1 VLINEVYGGGGNS
14 GSIYKNDFIELYNP
28 TSSAIILSGWSIQYL
43 SATGTGTWQ
52 TSNLTGVINANSFFL
67 IQGAQGS
74 GGTTYLPTADFIST
88 LTLSATNG
96 KIALVNNTTAFI
108 GACPPNTSIIDL
120 VGYGNANCFEGT
132 AIAALS
138 NTTSAVRKTACVDTN
153 NNANDFK
160 GSQPTPQNSSSSLSA
175 VNFTTGY
182 PTIKLITASGFQFV
196 TNLTDAGTT
205 YFVILP
211 TGATPPT
218 GSQIKNGQDA
228 AGNNLLLVYKGSLL
242 VNTSGTEVTSAISN
256 LTASKDYDIYFVNE
270 RCVLSSPKLIQI
282 TTLAGDDTSPP
293 SNSAGYP
300 KIQNTSSSGFQLIT
314 NLSESGK
321 TYYVVLPN
329 SASAP
334 TANQVKMGLD
344 FSGEKLPTN
353 LSGSILVST
362 PGNEYT
368 ALVSGLSTSSDYS
381 VYILSEDSK
390 GNSQTVLEQL
400 DVSTLQE
407 VLLDKLDQTII
418 FNLLPSKQFG
428 DKSFKINASATSGL
442 PVLFTSSDESV
453 ANLKG
458 DSIIILKSGTT
469 NILATQTGSDV
480 YKAAETSSQVLIIN
494 KASQSVLFENLS
506 SKTYGE
512 LPFTLSATSSSG
524 LPVSY
529 SSADTTITYVKGAI
543 VIISKS
549 GNVKITA
556 TQSGNENYKPAP
568 SVVQTLV
575 INKSKQTISFNLI
588 KAKTFG
594 DSAFVLSATS
604 SSGMPVT
611 FESSDTTVA
620 SINGKTLHILKAG
633 TTEIEA
639 QQTGNE
645 NYYSAATVSQSLTIN
660 KASQRINFS
669 ALSDR
674 RIGDHFN
681 LTATSSSKL
690 AISFSTKSSK
700 ISLSGDSVTLLS
712 AGRTIITANQK
723 GNENYHAAISID
735 RTFCIRPATPQIKVT
750 SGLMPTLT
758 SSSNSGNQWFLNGN
772 SISGSITN
780 TFAANTSGIYKV
792 QVAVDDCLSDFST
805 EVPVVITGL
814 ADLASTI
821 TIYPNP
827 VEDRLIV
834 DGLNPETTECEII
847 DILGRVSNLRLN
859 FREDKHET
867 SVENFS
873 PGQYVIRI
881 QQADKVLRFALL
893 KK

>member
-1 VLINEVYGGGGNS
+1 
-14 GSIYKNDFIELYNP
+14 
-28 TSSAIILSGWSIQYL
+28 
-43 SATGTGTWQ
+43 
-52 TSNLTGVINANSFFL
+52 
-67 IQGAQGS
+67 
-74 GGTTYLPTADFIST
+74 
-88 LTLSATNG
+88 
-96 KIALVNNTTAFI
+96 
-108 GACPPNTSIIDL
+108 
-120 VGYGNANCFEGT
+120 
-132 AIAALS
+132 
-138 NTTSAVRKTACVDTN
+138 
-153 NNANDFK
+153 
-160 GSQPTPQNSSSSLSA
+160 
-175 VNFTTGY
+175 
-182 PTIKLITASGFQFV
+182 
-196 TNLTDAGTT
+196 
-205 YFVILP
+205 
-211 TGATPPT
+211 
-218 GSQIKNGQDA
+218 
-228 AGNNLLLVYKGSLL
+228 
-242 VNTSGTEVTSAISN
+242 
-256 LTASKDYDIYFVNE
+256 
-270 RCVLSSPKLIQI
+270 
-282 TTLAGDDTSPP
+282 
-293 SNSAGYP
+293 
-300 KIQNTSSSGFQLIT
+300 
-314 NLSESGK
+314 
-321 TYYVVLPN
+321 
-329 SASAP
+329 
-334 TANQVKMGLD
+334 
-344 FSGEKLPTN
+344 
-353 LSGSILVST
+353 
-362 PGNEYT
+362 
-368 ALVSGLSTSSDYS
+368 
-381 VYILSEDSK
+381 
-390 GNSQTVLEQL
+390 
-400 DVSTLQE
+400 
-407 VLLDKLDQTII
+407 
-418 FNLLPSKQFG
+418 
-428 DKSFKINASATSGL
+428 
-442 PVLFTSSDESV
+442 
-453 ANLKG
+453 
-458 DSIIILKSGTT
+458 
-469 NILATQTGSDV
+469 
-480 YKAAETSSQVLIIN
+480 
-494 KASQSVLFENLS
+494 
-506 SKTYGE
+506 
-512 LPFTLSATSSSG
+512 
-524 LPVSY
+524 
-529 SSADTTITYVKGAI
+529 
-543 VIISKS
+543 
-549 GNVKITA
+549 
-556 TQSGNENYKPAP
+556 
-568 SVVQTLV
+568 
-575 INKSKQTISFNLI
+575 
-588 KAKTFG
+588 
-594 DSAFVLSATS
+594 
-604 SSGMPVT
+604 MPVT

-633 TTEIEA
+633 TTEIKA

-847 DILGRVSNLRLN
+847 DMLGRVSNLRLN